1 MKKIFKYIFVV
12 LLGSFLM
19 TACQQEEL
27 PPIAEA
33 SISNITIEP
42 SYTSAVITCD
52 VESNVTIE
60 ANMVHLSKSPDF
72 SNCQQYCLNQLL
84 EGSFSDTISGLEDDM
99 TYYVRYGIYNS
110 WSAIEFDTVSVFKTL
125 KGSIPTVST
134 SKVDMVT
141 LNSAIV
147 YGQVV
152 EDGGFPI
159 TEYGFCYST
168 SPSPT
173 IEDVKLICEN
183 SVISFSYNIVNLQ
196 EGTKYYIRSYA
207 QNEKGITYGEELCF
221 STKVRTYHNGY
232 EYVDLGLSVK
242 WATCNVGANTPEEY
256 GGYYAWGE
264 IETKSTYDWTT
275 HKYYDSTTNTFLK
288 YNDYWH
294 QGGVN
299 DNKTKLDSSDDVA
312 HINWGGSWR
321 MPDKD
326 EAYELQ
332 NKCTLVFCTQNGV
345 HGYRITSRINGCS
358 IFVPASG
365 RKVGEQQEEVGNEAY
380 LWSATRIQQKSE
392 YALYVKVSSPYLLV
406 SFTDRCY
413 GFSVRPV
420 CP

>member
-125 KGSIPTVST
+125 KGSIPTVYT

-207 QNEKGITYGEELCF
+207 VYEDILGKEHIVYGTVKDFTYFTL
-221 STKVRTYHNGY
+221 H
-232 EYVDLGLSVK
+232 LVK
-242 WATCNVGANTPEEY
+242 
-256 GGYYAWGE
+256 
-264 IETKSTYDWTT
+264 
-275 HKYYDSTTNTFLK
+275 
-288 YNDYWH
+288 
-294 QGGVN
+294 
-299 DNKTKLDSSDDVA
+299 
-312 HINWGGSWR
+312 
-321 MPDKD
+321 
-326 EAYELQ
+326 
-332 NKCTLVFCTQNGV
+332 
-345 HGYRITSRINGCS
+345 
-358 IFVPASG
+358 
-365 RKVGEQQEEVGNEAY
+365 
-380 LWSATRIQQKSE
+380 
-392 YALYVKVSSPYLLV
+392 
-406 SFTDRCY
+406 
-413 GFSVRPV
+413 
-420 CP
+420 

>member
-1 MKKIFKYIFVV
+1 MKKMIKHIFIGV
-12 LLGSFLM
+12 LIL
-19 TACQQEEL
+19 TWVACQHEEI
-27 PPIAEA
+27 PPITHVFMN
-33 SISNITIEP
+33 NITIEP
-42 SYTSAVITCD
+42 SYTSAVITCNVASSIT
-52 VESNVTIE
+52 VEKYI
-60 ANMVHLSKSPDF
+60 VHLSKVPDF
-72 SNCQQYCLNQLL
+72 SNSQQYILNQLVA
-84 EGSFSDTISGLEDDM
+84 GSFSDTISGLEDDM

-183 SVISFSYNIVNLQ
+183 SVHSFSYNIVNLQ

-242 WATCNVGANTPEEY
+242 WATCNVGANVPEEY

-275 HKYYDSTTNTFLK
+275 HKYYDSTTGSFLK
-288 YNDYWH
+288 YNDWWH
-294 QGGVN
+294 QSGVH
-299 DNKTKLDSSDDVA
+299 DNKMTLDPSDDVA
-312 HINWGGSWR
+312 HINWGGNWR
-321 MPDKD
+321 MPDED
-326 EAYELQ
+326 ELRELRD
-332 NKCTLVFCTQNGV
+332 KCTLVFCNQNGV
-345 HGYRITSRINGCS
+345 QGYRITSTVNGCS

-365 RKVGEQQEEVGNEAY
+365 KKVGKQLDEVGDVAY
-380 LWSATRIQQKSE
+380 FWSINRIEQKSE
-392 YALYVKVSSPYLLV
+392 YAVYMKVSSPYLQV
-406 SFTDRCY
+406 PFTDRCY

-420 CP
+420 CR